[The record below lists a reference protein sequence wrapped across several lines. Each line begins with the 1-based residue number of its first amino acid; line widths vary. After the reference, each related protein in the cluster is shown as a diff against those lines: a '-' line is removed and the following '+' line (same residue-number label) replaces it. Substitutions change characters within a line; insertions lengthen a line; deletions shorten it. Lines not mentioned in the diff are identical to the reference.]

1 MQLSRYPNIL
11 FFGAS
16 KTIYIPGE
24 NKKSRVQHNGEIMSQ
39 FKVEKSKLQSSGGL
53 LTCQT
58 VVKECSVFLKMC

>member
-58 VVKECSVFLKMC
+58 VVKECLLEDVLI